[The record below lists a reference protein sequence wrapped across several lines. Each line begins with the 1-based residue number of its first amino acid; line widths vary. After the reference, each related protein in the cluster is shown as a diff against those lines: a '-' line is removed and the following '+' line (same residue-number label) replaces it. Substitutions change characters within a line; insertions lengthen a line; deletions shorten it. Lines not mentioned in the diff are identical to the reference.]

1 MRLLHALSQQAPK
14 WFGPSTT
21 SMVGAWDES
30 SIRSGTIGKSASPY
44 EKTAYWRRPS
54 YAETLSRMHDVMAGY
69 VERGDVAGIVT
80 LLSRRGEVHVDPVGM
95 KAVGGSDPMRPD
107 TVFRIASMTKPIT
120 AADRAWYEET

>member
-1 MRLLHALSQQAPK
+1 
-14 WFGPSTT
+14 
-21 SMVGAWDES
+21 
-30 SIRSGTIGKSASPY
+30 
-44 EKTAYWRRPS
+44 
-54 YAETLSRMHDVMAGY
+54 MAGY

-120 AADRAWYEET
+120 AADRAWYEETETTYAEDACSDQLCAPRIEGLGPD